1 MKSLI
6 AYFSR
11 KGDNYVGGRI
21 VNLPIGNTETAA
33 KMIQKLTDGDVFKI
47 ATLKEYPSD
56 YHECT
61 EEARKELRQNARP
74 ELSGRVERLEDYHV
88 IFLGYPNW
96 WSTMPMAVYAFLE
109 AYDFSGKIILPFCT
123 HEGSGMGHSESD
135 IKKLCPN
142 AKVLKGLAIIGGS
155 VQGAE
160 KEIANWIQKVGDSSK
175 DSALR

>member
-74 ELSGRVERLEDYHV
+74 ELSGRVEHDAQGGIR
-88 IFLGYPNW
+88 I
-96 WSTMPMAVYAFLE
+96 
-109 AYDFSGKIILPFCT
+109 SG
-123 HEGSGMGHSESD
+123 S
-135 IKKLCPN
+135 
-142 AKVLKGLAIIGGS
+142 
-155 VQGAE
+155 
-160 KEIANWIQKVGDSSK
+160 
-175 DSALR
+175 LRFFGQDHPSLLHP